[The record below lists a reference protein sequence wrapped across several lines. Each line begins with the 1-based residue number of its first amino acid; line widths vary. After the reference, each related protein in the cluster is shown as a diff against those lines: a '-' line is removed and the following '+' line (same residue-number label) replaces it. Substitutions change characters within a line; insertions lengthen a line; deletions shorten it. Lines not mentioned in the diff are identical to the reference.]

1 MQMSSSMIWC
11 YECDAEL
18 LDTDKTSESY
28 RAILQGYRECI
39 RPGQKADA
47 KPTGSGASPVVSPAS
62 KRLTND
68 ARMPMLVL
76 YPATAGLTGLGNLG
90 NTCFFNAAVQ
100 ALSNVPPLATF
111 FSEVS
116 FASQQ
121 VRQDSVANA
130 FKLLMMDVWYR
141 SHHGVSSKAD
151 TMDLPSLAPSGL
163 LRALK
168 QANPIFEGYQQQ
180 DAHEALRTLLNEMHE
195 KLAVEV
201 PIGLY
206 QRGSRGGSVS
216 TADPSPYSVTSDVG
230 VGSKRRIPR
239 GEHEKVDSD
248 DSEEEG
254 RQTKAGR
261 TSQRRRHSRSGVSQ
275 HELPEDNHGPKWLVE
290 GPYTGPET
298 VQRSIISDL
307 FQGIYCSRVRCSV
320 CHTDSLTYDTFYDLS
335 LPIPRYQHD
344 LSRGSD
350 GSAHSA
356 RAMAWAAEAS
366 RDAESYPEGFDLH
379 QSSPRTGVTVS
390 NAMRRVVEDTPSQND
405 TSAAPSAEGAAE
417 PPSNWFVS
425 ALSKVFCAIRGP
437 GRGFGFGEGLG
448 LADCLFSFFDW
459 WVCVNLTLPKHHT
472 GPAFCLQCREDLKG
486 ADQYFCET
494 CNKKQDAIKKISIV
508 SLPEVLCI
516 HLKRFSYHGWN
527 GELIQLWSFVDLC
540 TTRKIMQAQRIRLAL
555 RSLCL
560 DSTFRLF

>member
-62 KRLTND
+62 KRLAND

-254 RQTKAGR
+254 RQTKAGER
-261 TSQRRRHSRSGVSQ
+261 RNGAGTRDPVSLSTNCRKIIMDPSGSLKVLIQARKRYSGASSQ
-275 HELPEDNHGPKWLVE
+275 
-290 GPYTGPET
+290 T
-298 VQRSIISDL
+298 
-307 FQGIYCSRVRCSV
+307 C
-320 CHTDSLTYDTFYDLS
+320 
-335 LPIPRYQHD
+335 
-344 LSRGSD
+344 
-350 GSAHSA
+350 
-356 RAMAWAAEAS
+356 
-366 RDAESYPEGFDLH
+366 
-379 QSSPRTGVTVS
+379 
-390 NAMRRVVEDTPSQND
+390 
-405 TSAAPSAEGAAE
+405 
-417 PPSNWFVS
+417 
-425 ALSKVFCAIRGP
+425 SKVFIAQGCA
-437 GRGFGFGEGLG
+437 
-448 LADCLFSFFDW
+448 AAS
-459 WVCVNLTLPKHHT
+459 
-472 GPAFCLQCREDLKG
+472 
-486 ADQYFCET
+486 
-494 CNKKQDAIKKISIV
+494 AIPI
-508 SLPEVLCI
+508 L
-516 HLKRFSYHGWN
+516 
-527 GELIQLWSFVDLC
+527 
-540 TTRKIMQAQRIRLAL
+540 
-555 RSLCL
+555 
-560 DSTFRLF
+560 